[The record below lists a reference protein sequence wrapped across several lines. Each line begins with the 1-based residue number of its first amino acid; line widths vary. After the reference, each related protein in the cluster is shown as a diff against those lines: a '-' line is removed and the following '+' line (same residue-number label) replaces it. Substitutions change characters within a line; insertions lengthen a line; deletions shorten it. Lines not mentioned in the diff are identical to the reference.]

1 MLCSRCKKNR
11 AVVFVKKLENGKQY
25 DEGYCLSCAKEL
37 GIAPI
42 DDMMQKMGLSAENM
56 EDIEGQIA
64 DMMDM
69 FENGDMPEDFS
80 PFGGMGFFP
89 MGGDMPKN
97 DGTNA
102 KSNDKKS
109 KKKSLLDT
117 YGINLNNKARKGEI
131 DRVIGRDKEL
141 YRVIQ
146 ILNRRTKNNPA
157 LIGEPGVGK
166 TAIAE
171 SLALKIIEKKVP
183 AKLLD
188 KEVYLLDFT
197 SVVAGTQFRGQFEA
211 RVKSIISEVTQRGNV
226 IMVIDEIH
234 NIVGSGSANDGAL
247 SAANILKPSLARGEI
262 QVIGATTLSEYRKYI
277 EKDAALERRFQPVMV
292 EEPSV
297 EETIDIIKGIKEYYE
312 NHHKIIVTDDIIRQ
326 AVVLSKRF
334 IQGRFLPDKA
344 IDVIDEAGS
353 KANLENE
360 TLTQLII
367 LKKELAEV
375 EKEKENAASSDSIE
389 DYQKAADL
397 KSRECKLKAE
407 IEGLEQGCESITL
420 TSEDIARVIEMWTNV
435 PVKKITEIEGGKLFN
450 IEENLKKKVVGQDNA
465 ISALS
470 QAIRR
475 KRAGV
480 DGRLRPASFIFV
492 GPTGVGKTE
501 LVKVLAEEMFGSK
514 DDLIRLDMT
523 EYQEQHSVSKMIGS
537 PPGYVGYEE
546 AGQLTEKVRRHPYSV
561 VLFDEIEKAHPGVY
575 NILLQILDEGRLT
588 DAQGRVVS
596 FENTIIILTSNAG
609 IGFGTETLGFGSNS
623 VEEDV
628 AMDKLKQIFKPEL
641 LNRLDE
647 TIIFN
652 RLKPADFEK
661 ICKIIL
667 SETEN
672 ALLEKGI
679 TLLVSDDA
687 VKALAEIG
695 YSEKYGA
702 RELRRVVSK
711 KLGNKIAEK
720 VISDE
725 AKFGSIINVDYE
737 SEFVINVK

>member
-42 DDMMQKMGLSAENM
+42 DDMMQKMGLNAENM

-69 FENGDMPEDFS
+69 FESGDMPEDFS
-80 PFGGMGFFP
+80 PFGGMGIFP
-89 MGGDMPKN
+89 MGGDMPGGG
-97 DGTNA
+97 DA
-102 KSNDKKS
+102 KSNNKNKS

-211 RVKSIISEVTQRGNV
+211 RVKSIIAEVAERGNV

-407 IEGLEQGCESITL
+407 IEGLELGCESITL

-435 PVKKITEIEGGKLFN
+435 PVKKITEIEGGKLLN
-450 IEENLKKKVVGQDNA
+450 LEENLKKKVVGQDNA

-480 DGRLRPASFIFV
+480 EGRLRPASFIFV

-647 TIIFN
+647 TIVFN
-652 RLKPADFEK
+652 RLKPEDFEK

-679 TLLVSDDA
+679 TLLVSDNA
-687 VKALAEIG
+687 IKELANIG

-711 KLGNKIAEK
+711 KLGNIIAEK

-725 AKFGSIINVDYE
+725 AKFGSIINVDFE
-737 SEFVINVK
+737 NEFKITVK